1 MSQGNTTIVVR
12 ARSTRESLDLA
23 FPFMFQLGGA
33 RYVALASVVQLL
45 LFVAAMA
52 GFRAANLRW
61 PGMWLFA
68 LPFAIALQ
76 GVFTVAAGELMFAG
90 ELRVALVLRKFLGR
104 FLPYAV
110 ALIVSRLAMLLTV
123 MVPVVPPFLWS
134 RWLFIPEVVLLEGA
148 TVLESMR
155 RASRLAKGS
164 STAVVELM
172 FWILAVLAFG
182 MVAAET
188 IGRALF
194 EYTLQIP
201 FQSGSL
207 FSDGG
212 SYFSAFGL
220 FAALPVAATL
230 RFLAYIDARARRD
243 AWEVQIRMQRIAQL
257 ATRVT

>member
-33 RYVALASVVQLL
+33 RYVALASVVQLV
-45 LFVAAMA
+45 LFGAAMVA
-52 GFRAANLRW
+52 FRAANLRW
-61 PGMWLFA
+61 PGVWIFA

-90 ELRVALVLRKFLGR
+90 ELRVAVVLRKFLGR
-104 FLPYAV
+104 FFPYAV
-110 ALIVSRLAMLLTV
+110 ALLLSRLAVLLTIT
-123 MVPVVPPFLWS
+123 VPIVPPFVWS

-148 TVLESMR
+148 SVIESMR
-155 RASRLAKGS
+155 RSSRLAKGS
-164 STAVVELM
+164 ASAVVELM
-172 FWILAVLAFG
+172 FWIFAVLAFG
-182 MVAAET
+182 MVAAEA

-194 EYTLQIP
+194 EYTLQISLE
-201 FQSGSL
+201 SGSL
-207 FSDGG
+207 FGDGG

-257 ATRVT
+257 ATRTT